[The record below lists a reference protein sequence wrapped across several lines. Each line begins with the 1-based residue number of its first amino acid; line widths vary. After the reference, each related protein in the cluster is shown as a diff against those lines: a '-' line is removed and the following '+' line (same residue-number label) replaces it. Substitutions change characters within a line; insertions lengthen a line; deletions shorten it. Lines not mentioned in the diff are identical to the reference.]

1 MHSRHQLYLRGGGGV
16 KSCEFFK
23 NRGRKIVNCKNKKGI
38 SKRGNEIKSRA
49 LNHSYYFLEENLKLP
64 TKGKKQENKINN
76 LFSR

>member
-1 MHSRHQLYLRGGGGV
+1 M
-16 KSCEFFK
+16 
-23 NRGRKIVNCKNKKGI
+23 KIVNCKNKKGI